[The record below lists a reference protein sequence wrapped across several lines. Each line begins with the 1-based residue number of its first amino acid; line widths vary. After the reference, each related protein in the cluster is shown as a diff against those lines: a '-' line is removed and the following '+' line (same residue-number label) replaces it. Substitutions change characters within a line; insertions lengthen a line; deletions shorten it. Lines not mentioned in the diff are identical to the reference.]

1 MRYAISDAI
10 NELADTVSSDFIP
23 ENWIPSCPEDLS
35 DVVVNWDEY
44 SNDFLHRHVD
54 SYDNS
59 EEERKWRLL
68 RKARI
73 PEAQFS
79 DVDYTPPESESLFN
93 TFRETG
99 LQVIVKMVSIE
110 LTPEKPDF
118 PAGSWHVS

>member
-1 MRYAISDAI
+1 M
-10 NELADTVSSDFIP
+10 NELANTSSSDYIP
-23 ENWIPSCPEDLS
+23 ENWVPPHPEDLS

-44 SNDFLHRHVD
+44 SDDFLYRHVD
-54 SYDNS
+54 SYNDN
-59 EEERKWRLL
+59 EEEKKWRLL

-73 PEAQFS
+73 PEAEFT
-79 DVDYTPPESESLFN
+79 DVDYTPPEAESLFN
-93 TFRETG
+93 RFRETG

>member
-1 MRYAISDAI
+1 M
-10 NELADTVSSDFIP
+10 
-23 ENWIPSCPEDLS
+23 
-35 DVVVNWDEY
+35 VVNWDEY
-44 SNDFLHRHVD
+44 SNDFLNRHVD
-54 SYDNS
+54 LYDNS
-59 EEERKWRLL
+59 EDERKWRLL

-73 PEAQFS
+73 PEAQFN
-79 DVDYTPPESESLFN
+79 DLDYTPPESESLFN